1 MTDRS
6 AAQSRQRIEQSA
18 AEGTRQASIGPSL
31 VELYTTNLKELFEAA
46 DPVTDYSH
54 QIRLVLRNLSVDGTK
69 APILIG
75 ETSLTRRAIEGLA
88 QRLSSDDAP
97 AALRQNQFF
106 QLNLRTL
113 LTDAKTESDLQM
125 RLSMLLSE
133 LRRTRKET
141 ILFLQDIA
149 TSVNAD
155 ASRSDSVSRILEKML
170 LATPHVQI
178 VASEP
183 LAGFES
189 GLSKSK
195 TLAAHFSPIYIS
207 GGDEE
212 ASDLSD
218 FEAEQKAEQIE
229 VQKISPD
236 LRDSIRAGSA
246 PDAQVSIILQVDSF
260 NSRKVRNLLS
270 RPGVQIERHMPQ
282 LSTVVAKLPARL
294 VHELA
299 LNDAVLRI
307 SADRKIGGHGH
318 LFRTAGG
325 EALNAQPDT
334 GLQEETS
341 LPLQEETTL
350 PLQMAAPALDGSGV
364 GIAVID
370 SGVHGEHASF
380 KDAQGASRV
389 SLNLD
394 FTGEGPTGDFYGHGT
409 HVAAI
414 AGGNDDVADGSYRG
428 IAANANLFNLRVL
441 DSTGFGSASNLL

>member
-1 MTDRS
+1 MGRISMLRRATSLTLAASLCCGILLTDRS

-69 APILIG
+69 APILVG

-318 LFRTAGG
+318 VFRTTGG
-325 EALNAQPDT
+325 EALNTPPDT
-334 GLQEETS
+334 GLPEETI
-341 LPLQEETTL
+341 L
-350 PLQMAAPALDGSGV
+350 PLQMEAPVLDGSGV

-370 SGVHGEHASF
+370 SGVYGEHASF
-380 KDAQGASRV
+380 KDSQGGSRV

-394 FTGEGPTGDFYGHGT
+394 FTGEGQTGDFYPH
-409 HVAAI
+409 HMDAEWCKLQPFQQRMAENV
-414 AGGNDDVADGSYRG
+414 
-428 IAANANLFNLRVL
+428 
-441 DSTGFGSASNLL
+441 